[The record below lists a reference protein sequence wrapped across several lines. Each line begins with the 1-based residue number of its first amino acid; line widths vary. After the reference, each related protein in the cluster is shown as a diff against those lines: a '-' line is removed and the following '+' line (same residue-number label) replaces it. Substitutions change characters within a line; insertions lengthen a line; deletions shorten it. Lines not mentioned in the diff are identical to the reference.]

1 MLGMVANIVS
11 MLVSLGSIQS
21 LFSSANQL
29 QLLMMLPLFRIYMPK
44 AVIGFYFKIGWAMFG
59 LDFLKFDIWPGYN
72 TVSSTFSTTQSDQ
85 YLYLIGIED
94 SSSLMNSLSMFILL
108 VWLFLLHPLMYCMYW
123 WVEDKATPNRCHR
136 VIIKAYKLFTF
147 NVYVRTLIQVY
158 LIVII
163 STTSEVTS
171 PDLSNWYM
179 AFSFGVSIFLL
190 VLCYGTILLNIVEW
204 WKLRKNIRIEDDS
217 YFGEFFSGLKDDN
230 RSRSFN
236 VANLIRR
243 SVLATWL
250 ILFAEVNFLVLI
262 AVFWFFQLV
271 FVIYTFWLRPYIQK
285 RDNLKEW
292 VNEFSFL
299 VFAGIHCYFNSET
312 TWNETI
318 GRVSFI
324 VSYSVDLHFCSN
336 GKLIH
341 CFSNHH
347 K

>member
-1 MLGMVANIVS
+1 M
-11 MLVSLGSIQS
+11 
-21 LFSSANQL
+21 
-29 QLLMMLPLFRIYMPK
+29 
-44 AVIGFYFKIGWAMFG
+44 
-59 LDFLKFDIWPGYN
+59 
-72 TVSSTFSTTQSDQ
+72 
-85 YLYLIGIED
+85 
-94 SSSLMNSLSMFILL
+94 
-108 VWLFLLHPLMYCMYW
+108 
-123 WVEDKATPNRCHR
+123 EDKATPNRCHR

-262 AVFWFFQLV
+262 AVF
-271 FVIYTFWLRPYIQK
+271 
-285 RDNLKEW
+285 
-292 VNEFSFL
+292 
-299 VFAGIHCYFNSET
+299 
-312 TWNETI
+312 
-318 GRVSFI
+318 
-324 VSYSVDLHFCSN
+324 
-336 GKLIH
+336 
-341 CFSNHH
+341 
-347 K
+347 